1 MRTPS
6 TGEKRFAL
14 YWRAVKGQPYVTEL
28 VFHNGRRWR
37 FDFAWPEVKVAL
49 EIEGGVWVNG
59 GHNRGAIYTSN
70 CEKYNEAL
78 FDGWR
83 VFRLT
88 PDQITVSSLERIKA
102 FLQSEYN

>member
-1 MRTPS
+1 MRQPS
-6 TGEKRFAL
+6 VAERKFSI
-14 YWRAVKGQPYVTEL
+14 YWRAIKGQQYQEEL
-28 VFHNGRRWR
+28 QFHEGRRWR

-49 EIEGGVWVNG
+49 EIEGGVFIGG
-59 GHNRGAIYTSN
+59 GHVRGRAYTNN

-88 PDQITVSSLERIKA
+88 PDQITAANLERIKA